1 MQLRDLKIN
10 DIFKIGEKS
19 FRLFDISIGYC
30 PEDGNYYQFALDTEV
45 IMKND
50 KKNTNGVINFTLLE
64 EIGSV
69 AINQN
74 CTKENIK
81 ESIDYYI
88 KL

>member
-50 KKNTNGVINFTLLE
+50 KK
-64 EIGSV
+64 
-69 AINQN
+69 
-74 CTKENIK
+74 
-81 ESIDYYI
+81 
-88 KL
+88 